1 MRQFHF
7 YIDDKRSGVPRE
19 AVIEAEGEVEAR
31 ELADQVL
38 RECEHHAGVEVCER
52 GVRVFG
58 LGSFATRT
66 WCGVKQGAAG

>member
-19 AVIEAEGEVEAR
+19 VVIEAETEDHAR
-31 ELADQVL
+31 EVARQMLD
-38 RECEHHAGVEVCER
+38 ECDDHAGVEVCER

-58 LGSFATRT
+58 LGSFSTRT
-66 WCGVKQGAAG
+66 WCGVKERAGG